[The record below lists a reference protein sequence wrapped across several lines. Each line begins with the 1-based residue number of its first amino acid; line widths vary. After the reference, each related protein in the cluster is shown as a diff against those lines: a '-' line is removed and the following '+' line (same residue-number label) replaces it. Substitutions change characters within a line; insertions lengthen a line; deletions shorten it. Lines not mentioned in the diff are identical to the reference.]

1 VICGALVVW
10 LPRADN
16 ANYLWIQIFY
26 STLNAKGRAGFVMA
40 NSAGDARGSELEI
53 RRQLLQAGGVDVMVS
68 IGPNFFYTVIPS
80 RCRARSGSPA
90 VPSRHFSHIDKY
102 HFLVYFAMQSEAGMG
117 MNDLNKALG
126 DISSIRRQMA
136 RSTEFRG
143 YGPATLASTGLFALL
158 AAGLQARW
166 LPDPAKHI
174 SAYLGIWIWTA
185 VLSGDLIGTQ
195 MYTRT
200 RRIHSG
206 LADEMIRMA
215 VEQFLPSVG
224 TGALITVVLIR
235 FVPVAVWMLPGIW
248 QVIFSLGV
256 FSSCRF
262 LPRPMV
268 AAGAWYLLTGLV
280 CVAFGDS
287 RALSPWAMGI
297 PYGAGQLLVAGILFF
312 TAQEGA
318 DES

>member
-1 VICGALVVW
+1 
-10 LPRADN
+10 
-16 ANYLWIQIFY
+16 
-26 STLNAKGRAGFVMA
+26 
-40 NSAGDARGSELEI
+40 
-53 RRQLLQAGGVDVMVS
+53 
-68 IGPNFFYTVIPS
+68 
-80 RCRARSGSPA
+80 
-90 VPSRHFSHIDKY
+90 
-102 HFLVYFAMQSEAGMG
+102 MQSEYR

-143 YGPATLASTGLFALL
+143 YGPATLASTGVLAIS
-158 AAGLQARW
+158 AAGAQKLW
-166 LPDPAKHI
+166 LPDPENHI
-174 SAYLGIWIWTA
+174 STYLSIWIVTA
-185 VLSGDLIGTQ
+185 VLSAALIGAQ

-206 LADEMIRMA
+206 MADEMIRMA

-224 TGALITVVLIR
+224 AGALITVVLVHY
-235 FVPVAVWMLPGIW
+235 VPAVQWMLPGIW

-262 LPRPMV
+262 LPRPMA
-268 AAGAWYLLTGLV
+268 AAGAWYLLTGLA
-280 CVAFGDS
+280 CIALADN

-297 PYGAGQLLVAGILFF
+297 PYGAGQMLVAAILIF
-312 TAQEGA
+312 TAKEDG